1 MAKLFI
7 IAGHGA
13 GDPGACANGCSE
25 AERVRAL
32 ASKIKK
38 LGGSAVQVGDTDVN
52 WYASNY
58 ISKGKCPKGV
68 PVIELHMDSAMAS
81 ARGGHV
87 EIKQGFLPDSY
98 DKALGKFITKMFPG
112 RADSGGIR
120 YRSDLANVNR
130 AAAMGVNYRLLECCF
145 ISNASDVRKFN
156 ANLDELAEGILN
168 AFGIKKVSSSSGSSG
183 SSSGSTVNVKN
194 YMIRIKKTLNV
205 RAGAGLNYKVIE
217 TVKPGEAY
225 TITHTKKADGVT
237 WGKLKSGA
245 GWVSLASSYSEKV

>member
-1 MAKLFI
+1 MTKLFI

-13 GDPGACANGCSE
+13 GDPGACANGYSE

-38 LGGSAVQVGDTDVN
+38 LGGSAVKVGDTSVN

-58 ISKGKCPKGV
+58 IGKGKCPKGV

-87 EIKQGFLPDSY
+87 EIKQGFSPDSY
-98 DKALGKFITKMFPG
+98 DKALGRFITKMFPG

-145 ISNASDVRKFN
+145 ISNASDVKKFN
-156 ANLDELAEGILN
+156 ANLDELAEGILES
-168 AFGIKKVSSSSGSSG
+168 FGIKKASSSS
-183 SSSGSTVNVKN
+183 SSSGSTVNVKDHV
-194 YMIRIKKTLNV
+194 IRIKKTLNV
-205 RAGAGLNYKVIE
+205 RSGAGLGYKVVD

-225 TITHTKKADGVT
+225 TITHTKQADGVT

-245 GWVSLASSYSEKV
+245 GWVSLASSYSERV